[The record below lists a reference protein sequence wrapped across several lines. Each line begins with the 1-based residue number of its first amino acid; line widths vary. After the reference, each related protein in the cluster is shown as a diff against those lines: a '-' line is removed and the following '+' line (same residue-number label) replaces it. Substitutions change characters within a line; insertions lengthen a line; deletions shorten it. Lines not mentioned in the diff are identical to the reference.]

1 MIKAGLKT
9 FVCSFF
15 LSLFAVITANGLIS
29 RASKSSQ
36 PETSLSHKNISL
48 FLKND
53 NISLPHKAVSVKKI
67 ALVKPATSPQ
77 PDEVQNN
84 AFIDI
89 SNNPPEAEAAEQS
102 APVSLP
108 EENLSTPDL
117 QKEKIIAL
125 LEKTELPKFEAS
137 EDLTSE
143 NPDTAHREEE
153 LQQKD
158 EEPHTSSDEHTLN
171 QPQQLAFAH
180 QENTLS
186 ASTNKVYKDENYS
199 GKLLIPLQRDGR
211 RPVYANNKI
220 TIDGRGADR
229 QLAAADA
236 NKIIKDIPSSSPK
249 KESPKENHSDSLPS
263 DWETLEKKKDTL
275 PLTSEDKGLYDMQK
289 VEILEEIPAEASIEN
304 TAKDDTWLAAKGT
317 NFPKNNTIKNTD
329 YFQRAEDKEKIS
341 QILSGVPSTESNNKE
356 VKVAGE
362 VVKNILIPIPED
374 IMQDKNLTPQLV
386 SDPQDK
392 LIEDE
397 LTEKEKEEKL
407 FSDSPSSETAFPFEA
422 PQTTEASGN
431 KSSGLFKSL
440 TSIFSSSGSTTSQ
453 SSAENTSSEKKNTG
467 RSFFSNDYD
476 IPMDGKILPTEI
488 RLSFQANRAEIS
500 GKTLKWVQAFGE
512 KAKNNENIIIEIRID
527 GTTSYELQQ
536 KRLNLL
542 YNILT
547 NLGLDYSKVNTVFTN
562 REANSFILRTV
573 KAKENN
579 NKESDSASLY
589 YRRW

>member
-1 MIKAGLKT
+1 
-9 FVCSFF
+9 FF
-15 LSLFAVITANGLIS
+15 LSLFAVITVNGLIS

-36 PETSLSHKNISL
+36 PETPLSHKNISL

-53 NISLPHKAVSVKKI
+53 GISLPHKAVSVKKI
-67 ALVKPATSPQ
+67 ALVKPAASLQ
-77 PDEVQNN
+77 PDEAQNN

-89 SNNPPEAEAAEQS
+89 SNNPPEAEAVEQ
-102 APVSLP
+102 PVSVSLT
-108 EENLSTPDL
+108 EENLSTPAP

-125 LEKTELPKFEAS
+125 LERTELPKYEAG
-137 EDLTSE
+137 EDLPSE
-143 NPDTAHREEE
+143 NSDVTSGEEE
-153 LQQKD
+153 RQPKD
-158 EEPHTSSDEHTLN
+158 EEPHTSSDTHTLN
-171 QPQQLAFAH
+171 RPQQLAFAH
-180 QENTLS
+180 QENTPPPP
-186 ASTNKVYKDENYS
+186 TNKVYKDEDYS
-199 GKLLIPLQRDGR
+199 GRLLIPLQRDGKK
-211 RPVYANNKI
+211 PVYTNNKI

-229 QLAAADA
+229 QLAAANA
-236 NKIIKDIPSSSPK
+236 NKVIKDIPSSA
-249 KESPKENHSDSLPS
+249 PKEESTKENQSDSLPS

-275 PLTSEDKGLYDMQK
+275 PLTSENKGLYDMQK
-289 VEILEEIPAEASIEN
+289 VEIPEEVPTDASQEN

-317 NFPKNNTIKNTD
+317 NFPKNNTIKNAD

-341 QILSGVPSTESNNKE
+341 QILSGVPSTESNSKE

-407 FSDSPSSETAFPFEA
+407 FSDSPSSETAFPFET

-440 TSIFSSSGSTTSQ
+440 TSIFSGSDNTTPL
-453 SSAENTSSEKKNTG
+453 SSAENVSPEKKNTG
-467 RSFFSNDYD
+467 KSFFSNDYD

-579 NKESDSASLY
+579 EKESDSASLY

>member
-1 MIKAGLKT
+1 
-9 FVCSFF
+9 
-15 LSLFAVITANGLIS
+15 
-29 RASKSSQ
+29 
-36 PETSLSHKNISL
+36 
-48 FLKND
+48 
-53 NISLPHKAVSVKKI
+53 
-67 ALVKPATSPQ
+67 
-77 PDEVQNN
+77 
-84 AFIDI
+84 
-89 SNNPPEAEAAEQS
+89 
-102 APVSLP
+102 
-108 EENLSTPDL
+108 
-117 QKEKIIAL
+117 
-125 LEKTELPKFEAS
+125 
-137 EDLTSE
+137 
-143 NPDTAHREEE
+143 
-153 LQQKD
+153 
-158 EEPHTSSDEHTLN
+158 
-171 QPQQLAFAH
+171 
-180 QENTLS
+180 
-186 ASTNKVYKDENYS
+186 
-199 GKLLIPLQRDGR
+199 
-211 RPVYANNKI
+211 
-220 TIDGRGADR
+220 
-229 QLAAADA
+229 
-236 NKIIKDIPSSSPK
+236 
-249 KESPKENHSDSLPS
+249 
-263 DWETLEKKKDTL
+263 
-275 PLTSEDKGLYDMQK
+275 
-289 VEILEEIPAEASIEN
+289 
-304 TAKDDTWLAAKGT
+304 
-317 NFPKNNTIKNTD
+317 
-329 YFQRAEDKEKIS
+329 
-341 QILSGVPSTESNNKE
+341 
-356 VKVAGE
+356 
-362 VVKNILIPIPED
+362 
-374 IMQDKNLTPQLV
+374 MQDKNLTPQLV

>member
-15 LSLFAVITANGLIS
+15 LSLFAVITVNGLIS

-36 PETSLSHKNISL
+36 PETPLSHKNISL

-53 NISLPHKAVSVKKI
+53 GISLPHKAVSVKKI
-67 ALVKPATSPQ
+67 ALVKPATSLQ
-77 PDEVQNN
+77 PDEAQNN

-89 SNNPPEAEAAEQS
+89 SNNPPEAEAVEQPV
-102 APVSLP
+102 PVSLP
-108 EENLSTPDL
+108 EENLFTPDP

-125 LEKTELPKFEAS
+125 LEKTELPKFEAG

-143 NPDTAHREEE
+143 NSDTALREEE
-153 LQQKD
+153 VQQKD
-158 EEPHTSSDEHTLN
+158 EEPHTSSDAQTLN
-171 QPQQLAFAH
+171 RPQQLAFAH
-180 QENTLS
+180 QENTPP
-186 ASTNKVYKDENYS
+186 ASSNKVYKDEDYS
-199 GKLLIPLQRDGR
+199 GKLLIPLQRDGK
-211 RPVYANNKI
+211 RPVYANNKV
-220 TIDGRGADR
+220 TIDGHGADR
-229 QLAAADA
+229 QLAAANA
-236 NKIIKDIPSSSPK
+236 NKVIKDISASSL
-249 KESPKENHSDSLPS
+249 KEGSTKENHSDSLPS
-263 DWETLEKKKDTL
+263 DWETLEKKKDTF
-275 PLTSEDKGLYDMQK
+275 PLTSENKGLYDMQK
-289 VEILEEIPAEASIEN
+289 VEIPEEVSTSVSKEN
-304 TAKDDTWLAAKGT
+304 TAKGDTWLAAKGT
-317 NFPKNNTIKNTD
+317 NFPKNNTIKNAD

-341 QILSGVPSTESNNKE
+341 QILSGAPSTKSNSKE

-407 FSDSPSSETAFPFEA
+407 FSDSPSSETVFPFEA
-422 PQTTEASGN
+422 PQATEVSGN
-431 KSSGLFKSL
+431 KGSGLFKSL
-440 TSIFSSSGSTTSQ
+440 TSIFSGSSNATLQPSK
-453 SSAENTSSEKKNTG
+453 ENISSEKKNTG
-467 RSFFSNDYD
+467 KSFFSNDYD

-579 NKESDSASLY
+579 DKESDSASLY

>member
-1 MIKAGLKT
+1 M
-9 FVCSFF
+9 
-15 LSLFAVITANGLIS
+15 
-29 RASKSSQ
+29 
-36 PETSLSHKNISL
+36 
-48 FLKND
+48 
-53 NISLPHKAVSVKKI
+53 
-67 ALVKPATSPQ
+67 
-77 PDEVQNN
+77 
-84 AFIDI
+84 
-89 SNNPPEAEAAEQS
+89 
-102 APVSLP
+102 
-108 EENLSTPDL
+108 
-117 QKEKIIAL
+117 
-125 LEKTELPKFEAS
+125 
-137 EDLTSE
+137 
-143 NPDTAHREEE
+143 
-153 LQQKD
+153 
-158 EEPHTSSDEHTLN
+158 
-171 QPQQLAFAH
+171 
-180 QENTLS
+180 
-186 ASTNKVYKDENYS
+186 
-199 GKLLIPLQRDGR
+199 
-211 RPVYANNKI
+211 
-220 TIDGRGADR
+220 
-229 QLAAADA
+229 
-236 NKIIKDIPSSSPK
+236 
-249 KESPKENHSDSLPS
+249 PS